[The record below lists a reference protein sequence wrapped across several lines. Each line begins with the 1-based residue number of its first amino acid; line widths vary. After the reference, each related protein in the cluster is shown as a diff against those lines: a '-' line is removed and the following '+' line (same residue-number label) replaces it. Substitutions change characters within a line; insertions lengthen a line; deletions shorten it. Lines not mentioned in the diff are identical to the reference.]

1 MASVAG
7 TSVYSGYPNRFS
19 RRTSLASSYFPPV
32 IEKVY
37 NYVRPSSAMVNA
49 GIIAFVATVFFVI
62 SFTSPYWLQSYSYTY
77 SSFNNMGL
85 WEFCFNGFRYPKFQ
99 YDYKFTGCN
108 YIFSEEYRIIWSWML
123 PAWFMA
129 VQTFMTIALLA
140 SLTTLVTISLVL
152 VRWPMQII
160 MRYEWHLTGFCFC
173 CQAITVIGI
182 FFAVL
187 VFGVMCWS
195 RDWLLNPNFNYLSWS
210 YAFAVIA
217 GGIHAFAGFT
227 LLHETFE
234 ARERKRQ
241 ASNLLHMD
249 PQGHMGMGMGMTSHG
264 YI

>member
-1 MASVAG
+1 MDDKRSWRSSVAILQNG
-7 TSVYSGYPNRFS
+7 QSWESFS
-19 RRTSLASSYFPPV
+19 KEIRPTP
-32 IEKVY
+32 
-37 NYVRPSSAMVNA
+37 PSSAMVNA

-249 PQGHMGMGMGMTSHG
+249 PQGHIGMGMGMTSHG